1 MFDPA
6 GIHTGDHVLDVA
18 AGSGAQT
25 ILVAKRVGP
34 TGFVLATDISP
45 QMLAFAKTEIQHA
58 GLTNVETQVM
68 DGQNLDLAEE
78 SFDAVICRGGLE
90 FFPEP
95 EKGLASMRHVVKPGK
110 KVAVVIFS
118 ATDKCPFVAIP
129 ASIIRERAQVEPPPP
144 GAPGL
149 FSLAKPGLL
158 QEVYERA
165 GFRDV
170 QVVPVTTHL
179 HLSSTAECVRFV
191 QDVGGPVVQMIAHLS
206 DAERQEA
213 WNEVEQALCRYE
225 GPSGFEAPCE
235 FLVGVG
241 TK

>member
-1 MFDPA
+1 MFDLA

-18 AGSGAQT
+18 AGSGGQT
-25 ILVAKRVGP
+25 ILAARRVGP

-45 QMLAFAKTEIQHA
+45 QMLNFAATEVQNA
-58 GLTNVETQVM
+58 GLTNVETQLM
-68 DGQNLDLAEE
+68 DATRFDLTEE

-95 EKGLASMRHVVKPGK
+95 EKVLFSMRHVVKPSK
-110 KVAVVIFS
+110 KVGVVVFS
-118 ATDKCPFVAIP
+118 APDKCPHVAIP
-129 ASIIRERAQVEPPPP
+129 ASIIRQRAQLAPPPP
-144 GAPGL
+144 GTPGP
-149 FSLAKPGLL
+149 FSLAKPGIL
-158 QEVYERA
+158 QALYERA
-165 GFRDV
+165 GFRAV

-179 HLSSTAECVRFV
+179 HLSSAAECVRFNQAAGGAV
-191 QDVGGPVVQMIAHLS
+191 QHWLAHMS
-206 DAERQEA
+206 DTERQEL
-213 WNEVEQALCRYE
+213 WKEVEQALRSYE